1 MEIPDKDETSMLFQR
16 IAKGDPQAFKQIFET
31 YRLDLYRI
39 AFGLTKS
46 RSASEDIVQEVFKDL
61 WEGKHNL
68 AGVENPPSYIFT
80 IGYRK
85 SFRHLKQVSENRVLF
100 EELKKNLRSLSHSL
114 EQKMEAEETYQ
125 ILRKIVDDLPPR
137 RQQIF
142 RLSREKG
149 LSHAEIAEKLDISPL
164 TVKKQITLALHT
176 IRAGLAKTTSG
187 FRKFL

>member
-1 MEIPDKDETSMLFQR
+1 MELPGRDGTSVLFQR
-16 IAKGDPQAFKQIFET
+16 VAKGDASAFKQIFEI
-31 YRLDLYRI
+31 YRLDLYRT

-46 RSASEDIVQEVFKDL
+46 RSVSEDIVQEVFKDL

-68 AGVENPPSYIFT
+68 AGVENPSSYIFT
-80 IGYRK
+80 IAYRK
-85 SFRHLKQVSENRVLF
+85 SFRHLKQVSENRALF
-100 EELKKNLRSLSHSL
+100 EELKKNLRSLSDCL
-114 EQKMEAEETYQ
+114 DQKMEAEETSQ

-164 TVKKQITLALHT
+164 TVKKHITLALHT
-176 IRAGLAKTTSG
+176 IRTGLAKTTSG